1 MLVDETVILAD
12 LIAQGATNQ
21 EIADALGVSYNAA
34 RKRKG
39 RYLKNVEHRVFEET
53 ANSTLEEDISRLAEK
68 KISVSLQ
75 QKYNTALKR
84 INELTTLNDS
94 LLTIKQAKTQ
104 ITKVTANPELLNEV
118 TAVIVASDWHIEEPV
133 DASTVNYMNEF
144 NLEIAERRIH
154 RFMQN
159 AAKLVN
165 MFAKSSNLR
174 NAVLALLGDF
184 ITGSIHEEL
193 AETNQLAPVEA
204 AIAVKNYLIST
215 IEYILENTDLDSL
228 TVVCKVGNHGRI
240 TKKCYN
246 ATELGNSL
254 EYFVYDAIYH
264 YYLNSDIVNVI
275 VEDSY
280 HTYLDVYDYTIRFH
294 HGHRLSY
301 NGGVGGLHI
310 PVNKA
315 IASWNRGIKADLD
328 VFGHWHQWV
337 PTDTFICNPSLI
349 GYNAYAIGIKAP
361 FEPARQSFFLVD
373 KRHGKTVVCPI
384 FLED

>member
-1 MLVDETVILAD
+1 MLVDENVMLAT
-12 LIAQGATNQ
+12 LVAEKATNQ
-21 EIADALGVSYNAA
+21 EIADALGISYNAA
-34 RKRKG
+34 KKRKG
-39 RYLKNVEHRVFEET
+39 RYLKSRETKQFEET
-53 ANSTLEEDISRLAEK
+53 ASSTVEEDIARLAEK
-68 KISVSLQ
+68 KITVSLQ

-84 INELTTLNDS
+84 ISDLSTMNES

-104 ITKVTANPELLNEV
+104 ITKVESHPDLPNEV

-144 NLEIAERRIH
+144 NLEIADKRI
-154 RFMQN
+154 RTFMQN
-159 AAKLVN
+159 ASKLVN
-165 MFAKSSNLR
+165 MFAKTSNLTS
-174 NAVLALLGDF
+174 AVLALLGDF

-204 AIAVKNYLIST
+204 AIRVKNYLIST
-215 IEYILENTDLDSL
+215 IEYILENTDLTDL

-264 YYLNSDIVNVI
+264 YYLDSDIVNVI

-280 HTYLDVYDYTIRFH
+280 HTYLDVYNYTIRFH

-301 NGGVGGLHI
+301 SGGVGGLHI

-315 IASWNRGIKADLD
+315 ISSWNRGIKADLD

>member
-12 LIAQGATNQ
+12 LVAQNATNQ
-21 EIADALGVSYNAA
+21 EIADALGISYNAA

-39 RYLKNVEHRVFEET
+39 RYLKNADHVRFQET
-53 ANSTLEEDISRLAEK
+53 ANSTVEEDIAKLAEK
-68 KISVSLQ
+68 KVSISLQ
-75 QKYNTALKR
+75 QKYNTALRR

-104 ITKVTANPELLNEV
+104 ITKVVANPELQNEV

-144 NLEIAERRIH
+144 NLEIAEQRVH

-174 NAVLALLGDF
+174 HAVLALLGDF

-204 AIAVKNYLIST
+204 AIAVKNYLLST

-264 YYLNSDIVNVI
+264 YYLNSDVVNVI